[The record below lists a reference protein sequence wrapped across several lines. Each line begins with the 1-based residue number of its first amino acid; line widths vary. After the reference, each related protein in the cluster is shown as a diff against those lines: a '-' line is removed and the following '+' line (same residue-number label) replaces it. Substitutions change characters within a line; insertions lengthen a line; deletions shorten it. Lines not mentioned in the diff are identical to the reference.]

1 MRIGLLSDTHDDLQA
16 LGEALHLFRQEGI
29 VQLLHCGDVCG
40 PAVVEALEGFTVH
53 VALGNMDRAPG
64 LALAVEARQGRGR
77 LARCH
82 FLLLDGLQVALL
94 HGDDQGLLRRLISS
108 RRFAYVF
115 HGHTHRRADRRVGD
129 TRVINPGALGG
140 IRHEPRSVCLL
151 DLALG
156 QARFVELTGRRSQRD
171 E

>member
-1 MRIGLLSDTHDDLQA
+1 MRIGLLSDPHADLRA
-16 LGEALHLFRQEGI
+16 LGAALHLFRQAGI

-40 PAVVEALEGFTVH
+40 PAVVEALDGFSVH

-64 LALAVEARQGRGR
+64 LARAVEACQGLGR

-82 FLLLDGLQVALL
+82 FLLLDGVQVALL
-94 HGDDQGLLRRLISS
+94 HGDDQGLLRRLVSS

-115 HGHTHRRADRRVGD
+115 HGHTHRRADRRVGS

-140 IRHEPRSVCLL
+140 TRREPRSVCLL

-156 QARFVELTGRRSQRD
+156 QARFVELSGR
-171 E
+171 